1 MMENNSTTKTQ
12 GGARQELRHPPGQV
26 PEDTAT
32 AKNTNKQHDPR
43 QEL

>member
-1 MMENNSTTKTQ
+1 MMENNSKTKTQ
-12 GGARQELRHPPGQV
+12 GGARQEPRHPPDQV
-26 PEDTAT
+26 PGDTAT